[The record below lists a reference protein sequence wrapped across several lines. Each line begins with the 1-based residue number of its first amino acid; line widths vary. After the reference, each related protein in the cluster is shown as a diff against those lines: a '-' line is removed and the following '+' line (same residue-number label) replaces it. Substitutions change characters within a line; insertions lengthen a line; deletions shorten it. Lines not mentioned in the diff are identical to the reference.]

1 MDTGQRLI
9 DGLASTE
16 SALYGQAQAMADR
29 VSEILAGAG
38 RVPSNSELAASFSTD
53 RIRERYSGVTPQDLQ
68 NVGAGIVN
76 GVNAGNSG
84 SYGDLTL
91 KVNLNGRT
99 IAEETLEDFRTVGRE
114 RPETLDDK

>member
-1 MDTGQRLI
+1 M
-9 DGLASTE
+9 
-16 SALYGQAQAMADR
+16 
-29 VSEILAGAG
+29 
-38 RVPSNSELAASFSTD
+38 
-53 RIRERYSGVTPQDLQ
+53 
-68 NVGAGIVN
+68 GAGIVN